1 MVVEIDV
8 NALRVEVTVAPD
20 DAARLAA
27 HKLLVADDG
36 TPIAVRVF
44 ALPLSR
50 SEDRSERAEPTTVLA
65 V

>member
-1 MVVEIDV
+1 MVVEFDL
-8 NALRVEVTVAPD
+8 NTHRVEVTICPD

-27 HKLLVADDG
+27 HKLLKADDG
-36 TPIAVRVF
+36 TPVAIRVF

-50 SEDRSERAEPTTVLA
+50 SEDRSERAEPTTALA

>member
-8 NALRVEVTVAPD
+8 NAMRVEVTVAPD

-44 ALPLSR
+44 ALSHESAEDQ
-50 SEDRSERAEPTTVLA
+50 SEPAEPTEALA